1 MEGGREWVSSSG
13 ITLGCFAAW
22 RRRTSRFVSCG
33 GWHWGG
39 MVSLMA
45 RACELVGVECWVL

>member
-1 MEGGREWVSSSG
+1 MEEGREWVASRG

-22 RRRTSRFVSCG
+22 RRRASRFVSCG

-45 RACELVGVECWVL
+45 RVCEPVGVECWVL